1 MKREALDF
9 EAFTYANGPAV
20 EDPFYTLPEESSVT
34 TPGSFLKAEEVD
46 TSKYSLP
53 PATAM
58 RRIMY
63 QSENLK
69 GSRVPASA
77 YILWPY
83 SPRSDHDGY
92 PVVAWAHGTSGF
104 SVNGAPSNH
113 QSLFQ
118 HWFAPFQLALNGYV
132 VVAPDYAGFGVSRHA
147 SGQPIVHEY
156 LTLTSHANDVVY
168 AVQAAQQHFRE
179 LAKGCFVIGHSQ
191 RGGVAWATAQRQ
203 TNKPASGY
211 LGAVAI
217 APLTDILTQLT
228 PAMRELIGAAVEGQQ
243 RLGMVH
249 ESGAQMASGILL
261 LQGVKLMKD
270 GWTENQYMRE
280 FNNRAA
286 LGGKEIASPLL
297 IIHGEA
303 DERLDVGET
312 TRAVERSV
320 EACPTTSIEYI
331 VLPGVAHTP
340 ALTASQRIWMDWIAD
355 TFAGRE
361 IQAGYRKRL
370 LRNPTMPPKGALG
383 EACEGTKR

>member
-1 MKREALDF
+1 MG
-9 EAFTYANGPAV
+9 N
-20 EDPFYTLPEESSVT
+20 S
-34 TPGSFLKAEEVD
+34 
-46 TSKYSLP
+46 
-53 PATAM
+53 ATADEQTSVWLLG
-58 RRIMY
+58 RC
-63 QSENLK
+63 
-69 GSRVPASA
+69 GDCTP
-77 YILWPY
+77 
-83 SPRSDHDGY
+83 DGY
-92 PVVAWAHGTSGF
+92 PHSTHS
-104 SVNGAPSNH
+104 
-113 QSLFQ
+113 
-118 HWFAPFQLALNGYV
+118 
-132 VVAPDYAGFGVSRHA
+132 
-147 SGQPIVHEY
+147 
-156 LTLTSHANDVVY
+156 SHAR
-168 AVQAAQQHFRE
+168 AHW
-179 LAKGCFVIGHSQ
+179 GCCRSWIKSLSADFTMSDFLM
-191 RGGVAWATAQRQ
+191 A
-203 TNKPASGY
+203 
-211 LGAVAI
+211 
-217 APLTDILTQLT
+217 
-228 PAMRELIGAAVEGQQ
+228 EGQQ

-361 IQAGYRKRL
+361 IQAGYRKVML
-370 LRNPTMPPKGALG
+370 KPAKPIPSYQAEQNWYVAPATQSYHAP
-383 EACEGTKR
+383 